1 MKGSAKNVEL
11 TPLDELFTT
20 EDERAELRRE
30 KVRSIPLSELD
41 DFPEHP
47 FRVRDDAEMAKLAE
61 SVREHG
67 VLNPVIVRQKEDG
80 RFEILSGHRRRRAC
94 ELAGVAELPAIVR
107 EMSRDEAIVFMVD
120 SNLQRE
126 EILPSEKAFSYKMKM
141 EALNRQGKRTDLTS
155 PPLVEKLNGKSA
167 LTSTVVG
174 REAGDSYE
182 QVRRYIRLTELLPEI
197 LNMVD
202 ERQMAFRP
210 AVEVSYLMKE
220 EQADL
225 LETMRSEA
233 CTPSLTQAIRMKQL
247 SAAGELDMEKIFA
260 LLTEEKPNQTAV
272 LKLPEERV
280 SRYWPKDFTPRQKED
295 LLVELLEKWYRQR
308 QREKE
313 R

>member
-1 MKGSAKNVEL
+1 MKGSAKNVDL

-20 EDERAELRRE
+20 ENERAELRRE

-47 FRVRDDAEMAKLAE
+47 FRVRDDEEMAKLAE

-94 ELAGVAELPAIVR
+94 ELAGVTELPAIVR

-155 PPLVEKLNGKSA
+155 TPLVSKSRTNE
-167 LTSTVVG
+167 LVG
-174 REAGDSYE
+174 EASGESRE

-197 LNMVD
+197 LDMVD

-210 AVEVSYLMKE
+210 AVEVSYLTKE

>member
-20 EDERAELRRE
+20 EEERAELRRE

-210 AVEVSYLMKE
+210 AVEVSYLTKE

>member
-1 MKGSAKNVEL
+1 MSKSRTNEL
-11 TPLDELFTT
+11 VGE
-20 EDERAELRRE
+20 A
-30 KVRSIPLSELD
+30 SG
-41 DFPEHP
+41 
-47 FRVRDDAEMAKLAE
+47 E
-61 SVREHG
+61 SR
-67 VLNPVIVRQKEDG
+67 
-80 RFEILSGHRRRRAC
+80 
-94 ELAGVAELPAIVR
+94 
-107 EMSRDEAIVFMVD
+107 
-120 SNLQRE
+120 
-126 EILPSEKAFSYKMKM
+126 
-141 EALNRQGKRTDLTS
+141 
-155 PPLVEKLNGKSA
+155 
-167 LTSTVVG
+167 
-174 REAGDSYE
+174 E

-197 LNMVD
+197 LDMVD

-210 AVEVSYLMKE
+210 AVEVSYLTKE

>member
-20 EDERAELRRE
+20 EEERAELRRE

-47 FRVRDDAEMAKLAE
+47 FRVRDDEEMARLAE

-67 VLNPVIVRQKEDG
+67 VLNPVIVRPKEDG

-155 PPLVEKLNGKSA
+155 VPLDQKLNSRDFAGQ
-167 LTSTVVG
+167 
-174 REAGDSYE
+174 EAGDSGA

-197 LNMVD
+197 LDMVD

-210 AVEVSYLMKE
+210 AVEVSYLTKE

>member
-1 MKGSAKNVEL
+1 M
-11 TPLDELFTT
+11 TPSG
-20 EDERAELRRE
+20 E
-30 KVRSIPLSELD
+30 KVRGIPLSELD

-47 FRVRDDAEMAKLAE
+47 FRVRDDEEMAKLAE

-126 EILPSEKAFSYKMKM
+126 EILPSEKAFSYKMKL
-141 EALNRQGKRTDLTS
+141 EALNRQAGRPRTNNLTPLVSDFQNKRTNE
-155 PPLVEKLNGKSA
+155 LVG
-167 LTSTVVG
+167 
-174 REAGDSYE
+174 EASGESRE

-197 LNMVD
+197 LDMVD

-210 AVEVSYLMKE
+210 AVEVSYLTKE

-280 SRYWPKDFTPRQKED
+280 CRYWPKDFTPRQKED

>member
-1 MKGSAKNVEL
+1 MKGSAKNVDL

-47 FRVRDDAEMAKLAE
+47 FRVRDDEEMAKLAE

-67 VLNPVIVRQKEDG
+67 VLNPVIVRPKEDG

-155 PPLVEKLNGKSA
+155 TPLVSKSRTNE
-167 LTSTVVG
+167 LVG
-174 REAGDSYE
+174 EASGESRE

-197 LNMVD
+197 LDMVD

-210 AVEVSYLMKE
+210 AVEVSYLTKE

>member
-20 EDERAELRRE
+20 ENERAELRRE

-47 FRVRDDAEMAKLAE
+47 FRVRDDEEMARLAE

-155 PPLVEKLNGKSA
+155 CPMGRKL
-167 LTSTVVG
+167 STG
-174 REAGDSYE
+174 RAIGEEAEDSE
-182 QVRRYIRLTELLPEI
+182 RQVYRYIRLTELLPEI
-197 LNMVD
+197 LDMVD

-210 AVEVSYLMKE
+210 AVEVSYLTTE

-247 SAAGELDMEKIFA
+247 SAAGELDMEKTFA

>member
-20 EDERAELRRE
+20 ENERAELRRE

-155 PPLVEKLNGKSA
+155 TPLVSKSRTNE
-167 LTSTVVG
+167 LVG
-174 REAGDSYE
+174 EASGESRE

-197 LNMVD
+197 LDMVD

-210 AVEVSYLMKE
+210 AVEVSYLTKE

>member
-47 FRVRDDAEMAKLAE
+47 FRVRDDAEMAKLTE
-61 SVREHG
+61 SVREYG

-141 EALNRQGKRTDLTS
+141 EALNR
-155 PPLVEKLNGKSA
+155 
-167 LTSTVVG
+167 
-174 REAGDSYE
+174 
-182 QVRRYIRLTELLPEI
+182 
-197 LNMVD
+197 
-202 ERQMAFRP
+202 
-210 AVEVSYLMKE
+210 
-220 EQADL
+220 
-225 LETMRSEA
+225 
-233 CTPSLTQAIRMKQL
+233 
-247 SAAGELDMEKIFA
+247 
-260 LLTEEKPNQTAV
+260 
-272 LKLPEERV
+272 
-280 SRYWPKDFTPRQKED
+280 
-295 LLVELLEKWYRQR
+295 
-308 QREKE
+308 
-313 R
+313 

>member
-155 PPLVEKLNGKSA
+155 PPLGEKLNGKSA

>member
-20 EDERAELRRE
+20 ENERAELRRE

-47 FRVRDDAEMAKLAE
+47 FRVHDDEEMAKLAE
-61 SVREHG
+61 SVREYG

-126 EILPSEKAFSYKMKM
+126 EILPSEKAFSYKMKL
-141 EALNRQGKRTDLTS
+141 EALNRQAGRPRTNNLTPLVSDFQNKRTNE
-155 PPLVEKLNGKSA
+155 LVG
-167 LTSTVVG
+167 
-174 REAGDSYE
+174 EASGESRE

-197 LNMVD
+197 LDMVD

-210 AVEVSYLMKE
+210 AVEVSYLTKE

-280 SRYWPKDFTPRQKED
+280 CRYWPKDFTPRQKED

>member
-20 EDERAELRRE
+20 ENERAELRRE

-47 FRVRDDAEMAKLAE
+47 FRVRDDEEMARLAE

-155 PPLVEKLNGKSA
+155 CPMGRKL
-167 LTSTVVG
+167 STG
-174 REAGDSYE
+174 RAIGEEAEDSE
-182 QVRRYIRLTELLPEI
+182 RQVYRYIRLTELLPEI
-197 LNMVD
+197 LDMVD

-210 AVEVSYLMKE
+210 AVEVSYLTKE